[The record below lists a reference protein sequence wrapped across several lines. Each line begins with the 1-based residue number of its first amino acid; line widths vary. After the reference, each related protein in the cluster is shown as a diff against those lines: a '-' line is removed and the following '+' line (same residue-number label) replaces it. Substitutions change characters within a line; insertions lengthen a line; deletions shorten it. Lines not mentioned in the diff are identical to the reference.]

1 MSDHTGEPDRHDH
14 SSRQVLRSGFV
25 ENTVCLNSI
34 EKKRALMQTNHSN
47 TRPEFTAQKNESSF
61 SSVWG
66 NEMQR
71 EDFLALAS
79 GLRQFS
85 AGQADLAF
93 APSSAG
99 YATGYAMAHAS
110 GSGTEQGQLAGE

>member
-1 MSDHTGEPDRHDH
+1 MSDYTVEPDRHDH
-14 SSRQVLRSGFV
+14 SSRQDLRSGFV

-47 TRPEFTAQKNESSF
+47 TRPEFAAQKNESSF

-85 AGQADLAF
+85 ASQADLAF

-99 YATGYAMAHAS
+99 YATGHAS
-110 GSGTEQGQLAGE
+110 SYGTEQGQLAGE

>member
-1 MSDHTGEPDRHDH
+1 
-14 SSRQVLRSGFV
+14 
-25 ENTVCLNSI
+25 
-34 EKKRALMQTNHSN
+34 MQTNQAS
-47 TRPEFTAQKNESSF
+47 TRPEFAAQTNESSF

-85 AGQADLAF
+85 ASQADLAF
-93 APSSAG
+93 ASS
-99 YATGYAMAHAS
+99 ATGYVTGYAGANANGFAAES
-110 GSGTEQGQLAGE
+110 GQLAAE

>member
-1 MSDHTGEPDRHDH
+1 
-14 SSRQVLRSGFV
+14 
-25 ENTVCLNSI
+25 
-34 EKKRALMQTNHSN
+34 MQTNQAN
-47 TRPEFTAQKNESSF
+47 TRQEFTAQQSESSF

-85 AGQADLAF
+85 ASQADMAF
-93 APSSAG
+93 VSSSTG
-99 YATGYAMAHAS
+99 YVTGYAA
-110 GSGTEQGQLAGE
+110 GSANSYAAEQGQLAGE

>member
-1 MSDHTGEPDRHDH
+1 
-14 SSRQVLRSGFV
+14 
-25 ENTVCLNSI
+25 
-34 EKKRALMQTNHSN
+34 MQTNQSN
-47 TRPEFTAQKNESSF
+47 TRPEFTAKKNESSF

-85 AGQADLAF
+85 ASQADLAF
-93 APSSAG
+93 VPSSAS

-110 GSGTEQGQLAGE
+110 GSGTEQGQLAVE

>member
-1 MSDHTGEPDRHDH
+1 
-14 SSRQVLRSGFV
+14 
-25 ENTVCLNSI
+25 
-34 EKKRALMQTNHSN
+34 MQTNQAN
-47 TRPEFTAQKNESSF
+47 TRPEFAAQKNESSF

-85 AGQADLAF
+85 ATHADLAF
-93 APSSAG
+93 VPSGGG
-99 YATGYAMAHAS
+99 YATGYGTASAS
-110 GSGTEQGQLAGE
+110 GYPTEQAQLASE

>member
-1 MSDHTGEPDRHDH
+1 
-14 SSRQVLRSGFV
+14 
-25 ENTVCLNSI
+25 
-34 EKKRALMQTNHSN
+34 MQTNQVD
-47 TRPEFTAQKNESSF
+47 TRQDFTAQKNESSF

-85 AGQADLAF
+85 ASQADLAF
-93 APSSAG
+93 VPSGAG
-99 YATGYAMAHAS
+99 YAAGYAKGSAS
-110 GSGTEQGQLAGE
+110 GYVTEQGQLAGE

>member
-1 MSDHTGEPDRHDH
+1 
-14 SSRQVLRSGFV
+14 
-25 ENTVCLNSI
+25 
-34 EKKRALMQTNHSN
+34 MQTNQVN
-47 TRPEFTAQKNESSF
+47 TRQEFAAQKNESSF

-85 AGQADLAF
+85 ASQADIAF
-93 APSSAG
+93 VPSSAG
-99 YATGYAMAHAS
+99 YATGNANVYGA
-110 GSGTEQGQLAGE
+110 EQGQLVGE

>member
-1 MSDHTGEPDRHDH
+1 
-14 SSRQVLRSGFV
+14 
-25 ENTVCLNSI
+25 
-34 EKKRALMQTNHSN
+34 MQTNQAN
-47 TRPEFTAQKNESSF
+47 TRPEFAAQQAESSF

-85 AGQADLAF
+85 ASQADAAF
-93 APSSAG
+93 GSSAG
-99 YATGYAMAHAS
+99 GYVTANKAHL
-110 GSGTEQGQLAGE
+110 GQFAAE

>member
-1 MSDHTGEPDRHDH
+1 
-14 SSRQVLRSGFV
+14 
-25 ENTVCLNSI
+25 
-34 EKKRALMQTNHSN
+34 MQTNQAN
-47 TRPEFTAQKNESSF
+47 TRQEFAAQQNESSF

-85 AGQADLAF
+85 ASQADMAF
-93 APSSAG
+93 VPSSAG
-99 YATGYAMAHAS
+99 YTTGYATGHANS
-110 GSGTEQGQLAGE
+110 FAAEQGQLAGE

>member
-1 MSDHTGEPDRHDH
+1 
-14 SSRQVLRSGFV
+14 
-25 ENTVCLNSI
+25 
-34 EKKRALMQTNHSN
+34 MQTNQAN
-47 TRPEFTAQKNESSF
+47 NRQEFAAQKNESSF

-85 AGQADLAF
+85 TSQADAAF
-93 APSSAG
+93 VPSTAG
-99 YATGYAMAHAS
+99 YATGSANRYAA
-110 GSGTEQGQLAGE
+110 EQGQITGE

>member
-1 MSDHTGEPDRHDH
+1 
-14 SSRQVLRSGFV
+14 
-25 ENTVCLNSI
+25 
-34 EKKRALMQTNHSN
+34 MQTNQAN
-47 TRPEFTAQKNESSF
+47 TRQEFAAQKNESSF

-85 AGQADLAF
+85 ATQADLAF
-93 APSSAG
+93 VPSSAG
-99 YATGYAMAHAS
+99 YATDYATGNAS
-110 GSGTEQGQLAGE
+110 CYGTEQGQLAGE

>member
-1 MSDHTGEPDRHDH
+1 
-14 SSRQVLRSGFV
+14 
-25 ENTVCLNSI
+25 
-34 EKKRALMQTNHSN
+34 MQTTQVD
-47 TRPEFTAQKNESSF
+47 TRQEFTAQKNESSF

-85 AGQADLAF
+85 ASQADLAF
-93 APSSAG
+93 VPSSAG
-99 YATGYAMAHAS
+99 YATGYAKGSAS
-110 GSGTEQGQLAGE
+110 GFVTEQGQLAGE

>member
-1 MSDHTGEPDRHDH
+1 M
-14 SSRQVLRSGFV
+14 
-25 ENTVCLNSI
+25 
-34 EKKRALMQTNHSN
+34 KTNQAN
-47 TRPEFTAQKNESSF
+47 TRPEFARQTSESSF

-85 AGQADLAF
+85 TSQADLAF
-93 APSSAG
+93 ASS
-99 YATGYAMAHAS
+99 ATGYVTAYGGANANGCAAES
-110 GSGTEQGQLAGE
+110 GQLAAE